1 MGSGG
6 GGSSGKVAYPAYL
19 ENIHSS
25 FLNDTG
31 SDNLDYSLVDLLN
44 DAYATNPYEDS
55 SLSVYS
61 GRALI
66 DNSGAQSMTTVASA
80 VAATLALIASFDP
93 YDYYSEKLPLIAT
106 AIDAELLDD
115 AIITAASTAFSAVLE
130 PDIAAEK
137 AKYDADM
144 VLLGSSMSSAY
155 TLGKSFIDARKA
167 EKVELYDADLRAK
180 MYLQRNDAIRVT
192 AMTMLER
199 QLQHIQLSKDIYGF
213 AVEGVKLKILNE
225 REYTEQNMSYLG
237 KKGTWRFEAMQNGFN
252 AIASIGGGTASAN
265 TPKMSATQA
274 TVSGAFSGAAM
285 GNQIY
290 PGYGAAV
297 GAIVGGVA
305 GYLSR

>member
-6 GGSSGKVAYPAYL
+6 GGSSGKVEYPAYL
-19 ENIHSS
+19 EEIHHN
-25 FLNDTG
+25 FLNDEG
-31 SDNLDYSLVDLLN
+31 GDSLDFSLVDLLN

-55 SLSVYS
+55 SLAIYS
-61 GRALI
+61 GRAVI
-66 DNSGAQSMTTVASA
+66 DTNGTQSMTTVASA
-80 VAATLALIASFDP
+80 VAAALALIATFDP
-93 YDYYSEKLPLIAT
+93 YDYYSEKLPLIAED
-106 AIDAELLDD
+106 IDAVLLDD
-115 AIITAASTAFSAVLE
+115 DIITAASTAFSDVLE

-144 VLLGSSMSSAY
+144 VLLGASMSSAY

-265 TPKMSATQA
+265 TPRMSATQA
-274 TVSGAFSGAAM
+274 TVSGAFTGAAI
-285 GNQIY
+285 GAQTGT
-290 PGYGAAV
+290 GYGAAV